1 MITYNKHINSMPPKK
16 LGAPKKLDTEGSAK
30 QVKQRIYM
38 RGYSAKM
45 RADIFELSQMELDCA
60 TELERI
66 RKEKAK
72 LIDELEKANKQVESV
87 LKEATADKKPTVK
100 QMNASSVINRA
111 VKGKVAKNAL
121 TQAEKDKTFNI
132 LLK

>member
-1 MITYNKHINSMPPKK
+1 MPPKK
-16 LGAPKKLDTEGSAK
+16 AGAPKKPETVGSDK
-30 QVKQRIYM
+30 QVKARLYQRDYQ
-38 RGYSAKM
+38 AKI
-45 RADIFELSQMELDCA
+45 RSGIFELAQMEIDCDK
-60 TELERI
+60 ELKQI
-66 RKEKAK
+66 KQDKAK
-72 LIDELEKANKQVESV
+72 LLNLLEKANNQTESI